1 MIARLKYKILAG
13 FGLLIAMLIVAGAVS
28 LVEFTRLSK
37 SVNSLLEDNYK
48 TVNASKSML
57 EALEREDSGILLL
70 LLGQWNKGQGIL
82 RSSDSVFMAAFVT
95 ASENLTEPNEDEY
108 LGRIETSYLSY
119 KSKWQHLIA
128 DNQKEETINWYNDII
143 HRSFLEVKY
152 DINEL
157 MTLNQNGMYSIASL
171 LKEKSHRALMP
182 GIVTI
187 IAALV
192 FSLLLNFFIS
202 RYFVSPIVQLV
213 EAIKNYTPPSNSLD
227 VDIRSKDEIKVLEN
241 EIGALIRRISV

>member
-1 MIARLKYKILAG
+1 
-13 FGLLIAMLIVAGAVS
+13 
-28 LVEFTRLSK
+28 
-37 SVNSLLEDNYK
+37 
-48 TVNASKSML
+48 
-57 EALEREDSGILLL
+57 
-70 LLGQWNKGQGIL
+70 
-82 RSSDSVFMAAFVT
+82 MAA
-95 ASENLTEPNEDEY
+95 S
-108 LGRIETSYLSY
+108 
-119 KSKWQHLIA
+119 IA

-213 EAIKNYTPPSNSLD
+213 EAIKNYNPPGKSLD

-241 EIGALIRRISV
+241 EIGALIRRISG